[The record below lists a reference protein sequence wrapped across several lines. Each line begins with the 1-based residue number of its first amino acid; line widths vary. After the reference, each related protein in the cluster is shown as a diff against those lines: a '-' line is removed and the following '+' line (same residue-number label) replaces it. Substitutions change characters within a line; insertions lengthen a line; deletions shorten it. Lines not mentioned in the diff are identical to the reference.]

1 MAARLT
7 AGSPPPPKKD
17 KPMRLK
23 QTGVTLIELVI
34 VVSIILILSAIAVPS
49 YQKHMQRSNR
59 SDAMSALMRVAA
71 EQEKFYF
78 ANSRY
83 ATFAELGS
91 PTTQRGWYTIA
102 IPTADADTFEAT
114 ATASGPPQINDTAC
128 QTFQLTASGVRT
140 AEDGDNNPNNI
151 CWR

>member
-1 MAARLT
+1 
-7 AGSPPPPKKD
+7 
-17 KPMRLK
+17 MRLK
-23 QTGVTLIELVI
+23 QTGLTLIELVI

-59 SDAMSALMRVAA
+59 SDAMTALMRVAA

-83 ATFAELGS
+83 ATFDELGS
-91 PTTQRGWYTIA
+91 PTTERGWYTIK
-102 IPTADADTFEAT
+102 IPLADQNTFEAT
-114 ATASGPPQINDTAC
+114 ATASGAPQINDTAC
-128 QTFQLTASGVRT
+128 RVFELTATGVRT
-140 AEDGDNNPNNI
+140 AEAEGGSPSDI